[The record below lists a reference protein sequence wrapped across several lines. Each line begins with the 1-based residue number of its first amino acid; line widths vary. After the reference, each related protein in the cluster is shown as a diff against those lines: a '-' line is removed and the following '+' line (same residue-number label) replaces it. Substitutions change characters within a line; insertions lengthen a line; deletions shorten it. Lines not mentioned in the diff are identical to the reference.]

1 MIKRVAA
8 LILVSGFLF
17 SLTAG
22 TRTDEMKRKLKII
35 IPKVRLQ
42 NVTAEQ
48 AFEFLRRESRRQDPE
63 GKGINII
70 FVKKEK
76 EERPVE
82 KK

>member
-1 MIKRVAA
+1 MFKRVAA
-8 LILVSGFLF
+8 LVLVTGFIF
-17 SLTAG
+17 SLSAG
-22 TRTDEMKRKLKII
+22 TRSDEMKRKLKII

-76 EERPVE
+76 EEQPV